1 MTDPAFPVQT
11 WPAGAVLFE
20 PGQPARAMYLIE
32 SGEVDLSTRA
42 GAAPRRLGA
51 GDVFGEQAIFGGAAG
66 AESRAVAASPLVCTV
81 IEGSRLQ
88 AVLRSQKSL
97 SRPVI
102 EAVMLQMY
110 LHNAIEA
117 SADAEA

>member
-1 MTDPAFPVQT
+1 M
-11 WPAGAVLFE
+11 
-20 PGQPARAMYLIE
+20 
-32 SGEVDLSTRA
+32 
-42 GAAPRRLGA
+42 
-51 GDVFGEQAIFGGAAG
+51 
-66 AESRAVAASPLVCTV
+66 